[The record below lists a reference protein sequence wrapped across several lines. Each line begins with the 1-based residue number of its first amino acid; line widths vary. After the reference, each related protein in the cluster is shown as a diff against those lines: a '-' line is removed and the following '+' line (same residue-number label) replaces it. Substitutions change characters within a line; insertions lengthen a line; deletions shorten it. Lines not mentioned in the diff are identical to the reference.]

1 MVKRV
6 DIALAVSKKAEDDES
21 SKILYEGGFIGESGK
36 FYPFEIGWSYRWLY
50 EEMRSRALCRILE
63 SQYYDRI
70 DKSCYTPKSDKSN
83 SEIIYKESIFI
94 NE

>member
-6 DIALAVSKKAEDDES
+6 DIALLACKDDDES
-21 SKILYEGGFIGESGK
+21 SPILYEGGFIGASGNC
-36 FYPFEIGWSYRWLY
+36 YPFEVEWRYRWLY
-50 EEMRSRALCRILE
+50 EEMRSRALDRAFT

-70 DKSCYTPKSDKSN
+70 DKSCYTPQSDQSN